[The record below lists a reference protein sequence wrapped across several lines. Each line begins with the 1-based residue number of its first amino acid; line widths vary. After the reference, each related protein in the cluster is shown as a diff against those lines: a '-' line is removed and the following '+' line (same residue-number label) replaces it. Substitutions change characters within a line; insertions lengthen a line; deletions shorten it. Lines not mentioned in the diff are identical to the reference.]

1 MQFTIGRMDWKFGI
15 KHLEAAVEAHVGHEL
30 VDVMVGFCMFLLM
43 INWGVC
49 PGSHTQQSAEVG
61 R

>member
-15 KHLEAAVEAHVGHEL
+15 KHLEAHFGHAL
-30 VDVMVGFCMFLLM
+30 VYVMVGFGMFFSMMNL
-43 INWGVC
+43 GVC
-49 PGSHTQQSAEVG
+49 PGSHAQQSAEVG

>member
-15 KHLEAAVEAHVGHEL
+15 KHLEAHFGHEL
-30 VDVMVGFCMFLLM
+30 VYAMVGFGMFSLM
-43 INWGVC
+43 INLGVC